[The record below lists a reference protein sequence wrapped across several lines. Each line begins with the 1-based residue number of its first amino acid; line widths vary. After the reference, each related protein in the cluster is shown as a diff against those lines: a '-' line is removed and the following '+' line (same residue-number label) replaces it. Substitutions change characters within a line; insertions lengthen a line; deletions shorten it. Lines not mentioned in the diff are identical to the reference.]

1 VRHRF
6 LRPSG
11 EAQAGARI
19 AHGAAQH
26 NTISPAHASVSGR
39 CPDFISPPKPSRV
52 IKLPGSGGRAKERRL
67 RTLISWYRIA
77 VDAFMA
83 LGRDDGWAIA
93 SHIALSTLMSLF
105 PFLIFVTALTGFLFG
120 TEELADQV
128 AGIILEAWPKEVAEP
143 IASQVANVLTTAH
156 SGPLTF
162 GVIASIY
169 FSSSGIES
177 LRIGLNRAYDEIEM
191 RPWWVLRLESI
202 AYVLV
207 GAAGLITLAFLIV
220 LAPLIFHTALR
231 YAPWLSGMEGLFTFA
246 RFGIATVVLV
256 VALLLVHKWLP
267 YGRRRLVDIAPG
279 IVVTLIGWIVMGV
292 AFGRY
297 LAQFSANYVTTYAG
311 LASAMIA
318 LVFLYWTAGIFIY
331 GGEINQAVRKAR
343 AGRKGKVLGSKA
355 MDASETLTP
364 P

>member
-1 VRHRF
+1 
-6 LRPSG
+6 LR
-11 EAQAGARI
+11 AI
-19 AHGAAQH
+19 A
-26 NTISPAHASVSGR
+26 
-39 CPDFISPPKPSRV
+39 
-52 IKLPGSGGRAKERRL
+52 L
-67 RTLISWYRIA
+67 WYRIA
-77 VDAFMA
+77 SDAFLA

-128 AGIILEAWPKEVAEP
+128 ASLLLEAWPKEVAEP
-143 IASQVANVLTTAH
+143 IASQIASVLTTAH

-162 GVIASIY
+162 GVVLAVY

-220 LAPLIFHTALR
+220 LAPLIFHTALP
-231 YAPWLSGMEGLFTFA
+231 YAPWLAGMEGLFTFA

-256 VALLLVHKWLP
+256 VALVLVHKWLP

-279 IVVTLIGWIVMGV
+279 IIVTLVGWIVLGV

-297 LAQFSANYVTTYAG
+297 LAQFSGAYVTTYAG

-343 AGRKGKVLGSKA
+343 ASRKEKGANKS
-355 MDASETLTP
+355 
-364 P
+364 